1 MISCGLA
8 ERGLIEVVRGS
19 ASDALR
25 LELEGHLAECGSCRD
40 SRKAFGLLGAL
51 KAMPSPALGGAA
63 EERVVRALVAER
75 GRAPR
80 SLGRRARRHRAAMA
94 GGLLALAGAVTA
106 VGLGL
111 HFRDLHQVDRSTV
124 ASAITEGER
133 FEAAA
138 SGVISFSG
146 SSVTYE
152 PGTVMS
158 FFPSTRTVRLDKGE
172 IDVDVREHGSTHF
185 RVITSRF
192 IVDVP
197 GTRFVVTPVG
207 ARTIRGIVRILDPA
221 GHELAKVPAG
231 SSWAALATGTSAAET
246 PPAAL
251 ESPPVIATAPTPR
264 AAPAPRPAPA
274 PARSAPAA
282 TAPGPARSEDVS
294 ALLERARAALVSGD
308 AARARALLDRAVAAR
323 PGRAARP
330 AIDLLIADSWLV
342 ARRPEEALGAYRG
355 VMQRHART
363 AEGET
368 AAFTVC
374 QLLVERGASSEAR
387 AALGDYLERYPRG
400 RFVREAK
407 ERLAQLDPSIR

>member
-1 MISCGLA
+1 
-8 ERGLIEVVRGS
+8 
-19 ASDALR
+19 
-25 LELEGHLAECGSCRD
+25 
-40 SRKAFGLLGAL
+40 
-51 KAMPSPALGGAA
+51 
-63 EERVVRALVAER
+63 
-75 GRAPR
+75 
-80 SLGRRARRHRAAMA
+80 
-94 GGLLALAGAVTA
+94 
-106 VGLGL
+106 
-111 HFRDLHQVDRSTV
+111 
-124 ASAITEGER
+124 
-133 FEAAA
+133 
-138 SGVISFSG
+138 
-146 SSVTYE
+146 VTYE

-231 SSWAALATGTSAAET
+231 SSWAALATGTPAAET